1 MLLIS
6 QNEIH
11 HFSDR
16 TSLVQGSINIVNWN
30 WFRELLC
37 MELVALSIVT
47 VNELSGGST
56 VYEGVDDFTSR
67 VSVVTSSTFS
77 LREVEPSSTE
87 AMTSLDGSHR
97 SHFGCL
103 FWVISDGAKIRF
115 SDTGF
120 CMSMDGSTVPLTE
133 HVGKTEKQL

>member
-47 VNELSGGST
+47 VNELSGGSA
-56 VYEGVDDFTSR
+56 VYKGVDGF
-67 VSVVTSSTFS
+67 
-77 LREVEPSSTE
+77 
-87 AMTSLDGSHR
+87 
-97 SHFGCL
+97 HFPCIG
-103 FWVISDGAKIRF
+103 
-115 SDTGF
+115 GF
-120 CMSMDGSTVPLTE
+120 KLNLQFEG
-133 HVGKTEKQL
+133 G